1 MTRAVIAGF
10 AVGVVLL
17 TASCG
22 GDSEHVE
29 HKGPEGPA
37 ATTDVMPS
45 RSDDH
50 HDDHHQVQPAIR
62 AYDPVRVA
70 AFVASFRAQYPQL
83 AVDRDDGDIAEIAT
97 ESCEDLGNHVDADAV
112 SSRIV
117 ARAAHAGRT
126 PTAEQSREIFGL
138 VATVCP

>member
-1 MTRAVIAGF
+1 MTRAVIAGI

-22 GDSEHVE
+22 DDGEHVE

-45 RSDDH
+45 HSDEH
-50 HDDHHQVQPAIR
+50 HHVQPAMR
-62 AYDPVRVA
+62 AYDPARVA

-83 AVDRDDGDIAEIAT
+83 TVDRDDGDIAEIAT

-117 ARAAHAGRT
+117 ARAGHAGRT
-126 PTAEQSREIFGL
+126 PTAEQSREIYGL